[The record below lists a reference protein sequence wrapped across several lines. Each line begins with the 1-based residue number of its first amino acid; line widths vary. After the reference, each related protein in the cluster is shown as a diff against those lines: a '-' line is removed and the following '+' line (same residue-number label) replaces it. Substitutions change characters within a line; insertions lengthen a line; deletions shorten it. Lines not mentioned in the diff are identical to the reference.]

1 MVKTASLIIMIGLGS
16 LMIMGFTGSQIMA
29 NPVEN
34 LPSEFI
40 KGVDVSMLYEVEANG
55 GKFYDNG
62 VEKDALQV
70 LKDYGVNWIR
80 IRIWNDPTDENGKPL
95 GGGNCDYVKMTELAR
110 RAKALGMKVL
120 VDFHYSDWW
129 ADPGKQNKPK
139 SWKNLAGANLANA
152 VVDFTHEVLKYM
164 EDNNALPD
172 MVQLGNEVNNG
183 FLWPDG
189 RIAGESGFDS
199 FVALFNAGAEAVR
212 KINKDIKIALHLAE
226 GGNSDLF
233 EWFLENVIKRG
244 IDFDVIGISYYPYW
258 HGTLEEL
265 QANLNHI
272 EKYGK
277 EIAIFETAYAWTLED
292 ADGHPNIFGS
302 DMEITGG
309 YKATPQGQTT
319 AIREV
324 MEAVAQITSGKGLGI
339 FYWEGC
345 WIPVQGAGWKTG
357 EGNPWENQALFDFE
371 GNALPS
377 LWVFNPIYGENHI
390 EPQIREIISPLDIK
404 ISPGEIPTLPEKI
417 KVLFSDDS
425 IKSLPVKWEDIKK
438 ELLTSPGEFQVKGV
452 IEKPEI
458 EVYAKVAVVE
468 RENFILNPGFES
480 GNFNPWIVEGNKN
493 AVKVVR
499 ASPPQNAKSGEYA
512 VNYWLDSPFQF
523 EMYQVVEG
531 LKPGRYQVSFW
542 IQGGGGE
549 NLIRLK
555 VSNYGGEEKFI
566 DIINT
571 GWLNW
576 SNPVIRDINVTTGQ
590 IKISVIGDGNPGNWG
605 WIDDFELKEE

>member
-1 MVKTASLIIMIGLGS
+1 
-16 LMIMGFTGSQIMA
+16 
-29 NPVEN
+29 
-34 LPSEFI
+34 
-40 KGVDVSMLYEVEANG
+40 
-55 GKFYDNG
+55 
-62 VEKDALQV
+62 V

>member
-139 SWKNLAGANLANA
+139 SWKNLAGASLANA
-152 VVDFTHEVLKYM
+152 VADFTHEVLKYM